1 MPFSQI
7 NGIRFYQ
14 FEIFPDNITQAVF
27 TRQGGVSPAPWN
39 SLNVGGSVGDDLSHV
54 VENRIRS
61 FRALGRAPESIH
73 DVWQV
78 HSSDVVIATE
88 PRRMDEEYVNKA
100 DIILTDNTDLTLFMR
115 FADCTPV
122 LLYDPLK
129 HVVGIVHS
137 GWLGT
142 VRSAARVAVDAM
154 VARFGTN
161 PSDLLAAVGPSIGPD
176 HYEVGE
182 DVIARVNTVFNKEAP
197 KLLEYRAGRT
207 YFNLWAANR
216 LLLEK
221 AGVQQIE
228 MAQICTACNPTD
240 WFSHRGEK
248 GRTGRFGAMIAL
260 S

>member
-1 MPFSQI
+1 MPFFQN

-14 FEIFPDNITQAVF
+14 FEIFPEHITQAVF

-39 SLNVGGSVGDDLSHV
+39 SLNVGGSVGDDIQHV

-61 FRALGRAPESIH
+61 FKALGRAPESIH

-78 HSSDVVIATE
+78 HSSDVVFATE
-88 PRRMDEEYVNKA
+88 PRQMDEEYWNKA
-100 DIILTDNTDLTLFMR
+100 DIILTDNPDLTLFMR

-129 HVVGIVHS
+129 HIVGIVHS

-142 VRSAARVAVDAM
+142 VRSAARVAVEAM
-154 VARFGTN
+154 SARFGTN
-161 PSDLLAAVGPSIGPD
+161 PVDLLAAVGPSIGPD
-176 HYEVGE
+176 HYEVGK
-182 DVIARVNTVFNKEAP
+182 DVIAQVKAAFNEEASI
-197 KLLEYRAGRT
+197 LLEKRGGRT
-207 YFNLWAANR
+207 YFDLWAANK
-216 LLLEK
+216 LLLEE
-221 AGVQQIE
+221 AGVEHIE
-228 MAQICTACNPTD
+228 VSRICTACNPVD

-260 S
+260 T

>member
-1 MPFSQI
+1 MPFSQK
-7 NGIRFYQ
+7 NGIRYYQ

-27 TRQGGVSPAPWN
+27 TRQGGVSSAPWD
-39 SLNVGGSVGDDLSHV
+39 SLNVGGSVGDELRNV

-61 FRALGRAPESIH
+61 FKALGRAPESIH

-78 HSSDVVIATE
+78 HSSDVVFATE
-88 PRRMDEEYVNKA
+88 PRRMDEEYWNKA
-100 DIILTDNTDLTLFMR
+100 DIILTDNPDLTLFMR

-129 HVVGIVHS
+129 QVVGIVHS

-142 VRSAARVAVDAM
+142 VRGAARVAVEAM
-154 VARFGTN
+154 SARFGTS

-176 HYEVGE
+176 HYEVGK
-182 DVIARVNTVFNKEAP
+182 DVITKVNAVFNKEAA
-197 KLLEYRAGRT
+197 KLLEQRGGRT
-207 YFNLWAANR
+207 YFDLWAANR
-216 LLLEK
+216 LLLEI
-221 AGVQQIE
+221 AGVKQIE
-228 MAQICTACNPTD
+228 VAQICTACNPVD

-248 GRTGRFGAMIAL
+248 GKTGRFGAMIAL